1 MNRFLEIINL
11 DGIDPGI
18 AVLRVKLQSFLQN
31 DPVNGRV
38 FKEFSRLL
46 VKCYCTKYRLDRTDR
61 LYLKTFIESILEHYL
76 GALSCQPELYFS
88 YTKLNYIKLNS

>member
-1 MNRFLEIINL
+1 MSRFLEIINRE
-11 DGIDPGI
+11 GIDPGI

-31 DPVNGRV
+31 DFFNRRV
-38 FKEFSRLL
+38 LEEFSRLL

-76 GALSCQPELYFS
+76 GVLFCQPELP
-88 YTKLNYIKLNS
+88 LNFIKPDPDG